1 MLTTFATNL
10 AAWLLTYALHSTVL
24 LGLAWALTRS
34 RSVEHGVREIIWKT
48 ALVGGLITAS
58 LQASFDV
65 KPLGSLSIATAT
77 IGSETNADAADVSA
91 IDAAAP
97 TTTAPSHSQPLSSAN
112 AAGTTEPAATNAEDA
127 QQTANGD
134 ASGPLATSEAAR
146 VNANEVAAEQVDS
159 PNSALSLNWLTWLW
173 VALALPMVLVYTAR
187 RLVLTGRIGDR
198 RPVTDASV
206 LAVLDALR
214 ASGEVAS
221 SVRLTASQAI
231 SSPVAL
237 GSDEICLP
245 ATALQDLDT
254 EQLRAMLAHELAH
267 LVRRDPLWLVLAC
280 LLERAL
286 FFQPLNRLARREIL
300 HSAEYLADEWAARR
314 AGGIPLAK
322 ALVKVAEWMQAS
334 PLGVPVAGFA
344 EERSQLTVRVSRLLD
359 RAAWAAPKSQWRI
372 AMLAIGVVAVMAMF
386 VPGVS
391 AEATSA
397 IAPNAEPSAVVE
409 AQPVSAEDVELQR
422 SAEPPGPARSAP
434 SAPAD
439 VSPPFVER
447 KMSPDSRRVGATRDS
462 SLVPALIA
470 RLRDEDAEVRRA
482 TADALGRIQDGR
494 AINPL
499 VAALNDEDDEVRV
512 AALHALSNFDRGVPA
527 APIRALLLSDD
538 PETKSTALQML
549 GDMKDRTSIP
559 AVTRLAL
566 DSDEEVRWA
575 ALEALEE
582 MDAPIPEG
590 LVGQVLE
597 DRSDELRQLGLR
609 IAADRRMV
617 MLVPRIVAMLED
629 PVSDV
634 REQAA
639 EALTEMKTEASHRA
653 LRAAITHR
661 DPKVRRIA
669 VSYLGDEED
678 PL

>member
-1 MLTTFATNL
+1 MFTTFATNL

-24 LGLAWALTRS
+24 LGLAWVLTRS
-34 RSVEHGVREIIWKT
+34 SSVEHGVREIVWKT

-65 KPLGSLSIATAT
+65 KPMGSVSIAAVTGAPSTPAGTAMRVNSAST
-77 IGSETNADAADVSA
+77 TDLEQTRSE
-91 IDAAAP
+91 P
-97 TTTAPSHSQPLSSAN
+97 TTSRPPQSSEQPAQPTETAASIDLDRADDRDFAERLEAPR
-112 AAGTTEPAATNAEDA
+112 GTR
-127 QQTANGD
+127 
-134 ASGPLATSEAAR
+134 SFH
-146 VNANEVAAEQVDS
+146 
-159 PNSALSLNWLTWLW
+159 WLTWLW
-173 VALALPMVLVYTAR
+173 IALAVPLVLAYTAR

-206 LAVLDALR
+206 LALLDALR

-221 SVRLTASQAI
+221 PVRLTASQAI

-245 ATALQDLDT
+245 TTALQDLDS

-286 FFQPLNRLARREIL
+286 FVQPLNRLARREIL

-314 AGGIPLAK
+314 TGGIPLAK
-322 ALVKVAEWMQAS
+322 ALVKVAEWIQAS

-359 RAAWAAPKSQWRI
+359 RAAWAAPKSQRRI

-391 AEATSA
+391 AEANSA
-397 IAPNAEPSAVVE
+397 LSSSAMPSVEPRAVVE
-409 AQPVSAEDVELQR
+409 SQPVTAADVELQR
-422 SAEPPGPARSAP
+422 SVEPPASAQSVPSAP
-434 SAPAD
+434 SD

-447 KMSPDSRRVGATRDS
+447 KMSLDAPRLSASRDS

-499 VAALNDEDDEVRV
+499 VVALNDEDEDVRV

-538 PETKSTALQML
+538 AEAKATALQML
-549 GDMKDRTSIP
+549 GEMKDRASIP

-566 DSDEEVRWA
+566 DGDEEVRWA

-582 MDAPIPEG
+582 MDAPIPEA

-597 DRSDELRQLGLR
+597 DHSEELRQLGLR

-617 MLVPRIVAMLED
+617 VLVPRIVAMLED

-639 EALTEMKTEASHRA
+639 ESLTEMKTEASHRA
-653 LRAAITHR
+653 LRMAITHR

-669 VSYLGDEED
+669 VSYLGNEED